1 MMKNKRIVLGVSG
14 GIAAFKSA
22 SIASQLTQRGYD
34 VRVIMTPSAVKFITP
49 LTLQTLS
56 HHPVA
61 VDTFDEHEPKV
72 VQHIDL
78 ADHAD
83 LVLLAPATAN
93 IIAKLALGL
102 GDDMLSTTL
111 LATQAPIVIAPAM
124 NVHMYENPVV
134 QKNMETLKSRGCFF
148 IDPGEGQLACG
159 YVGQGRMAEPE
170 EIVTWVDH
178 FFTSKQLLS
187 GKHVLVTAGP
197 TIEQLDPVRYFSN
210 YSSGKMGFALARAAL
225 EAGAEV
231 TLVSGPVSQSTP
243 SGVNRVDVKSAE
255 EMREVVLSHLP
266 QADLIIKAAAVAD
279 YRPKQTWKQKIKKS
293 ANELTI
299 VLEKT
304 PDIASEIGQ
313 RKQAHQFFVGFAAET
328 EQVAFHAQSK
338 LERKRMDLIV
348 ANDVSKPGAGF
359 GIDTNI
365 VTVFDQQG
373 EVVSLPQMNKIEVAR
388 QLIQLI
394 GERIHA
400 R

>member
-1 MMKNKRIVLGVSG
+1 MMKKKRIVLGISG

-22 SIASQLTQRGYD
+22 SVASQLTQRGYD
-34 VRVIMTPSAVKFITP
+34 VRVIMTQSATKFITP

-56 HHPVA
+56 QHTVA

-93 IIAKLALGL
+93 IIGKLALGL

-111 LATQAPIVIAPAM
+111 LATQAPILIAPAM

-134 QKNMETLKSRGCFF
+134 QKNMQLLKNQGCYF
-148 IDPGEGQLACG
+148 IAPGEGQLACG

-170 EIVTWVDH
+170 NIVNWVER
-178 FFTSKQLLS
+178 FFTSKKLLS
-187 GKHVLVTAGP
+187 GKRVLITAGP
-197 TIEQLDPVRYFSN
+197 TREQMDPVRYFSN
-210 YSSGKMGFALARAAL
+210 YSSGKMGFALAEAAK

-231 TLVSGPVSQSTP
+231 ILVSGPVSQSTP
-243 SGVNRVDVKSAE
+243 TGVNRIDVKSTE
-255 EMREVVLSHLP
+255 EMKEVVLSYLP
-266 QADLIIKAAAVAD
+266 QADIIIKAAAVAD
-279 YRPKQTWKQKIKKS
+279 YRPKQIWEQKMKKS
-293 ANELTI
+293 ADEITI

-304 PDIASEIGQ
+304 PDIAAEIGK

-328 EQVAFHAQSK
+328 EQVAYHAQSK
-338 LERKRMDLIV
+338 LERKRMNLIV
-348 ANDVSKPGAGF
+348 ANDVSQPGAGF

-365 VTVFDQQG
+365 VTIFDRQG

-388 QLIQLI
+388 RLIHLI
-394 GERIHA
+394 GERIDA
-400 R
+400 Y